1 MFYNFV
7 FTGRV
12 NTEPKKETK
21 DVGSKGAKKSTVSFQ
36 LATESNKQYL
46 QLEYWE
52 DKGGV
57 APTQLSIQ
65 QLKEDGTRES
75 KKIDFKNRRE
85 EVFLK
90 SAPDFVKKE
99 VLGRTYITYDKDV
112 ADDIMTNVKK
122 DMVLFI
128 KGSVEYQY
136 SKKTGKVY
144 QKFNIKEIKEANEGA
159 KLDFKVTADVYFD
172 KTVLDPTQ
180 YVNGELTEQAKIDK
194 VVPINC
200 YVAQKNDFNDKDKVN
215 FIPLPLTMNMSKV
228 DFENNKK
235 GVDKLNILL
244 SDFEFDSD
252 VVKVHQVAYE
262 PVNGA
267 ETVEMTDEEF
277 LQTIPERLRK
287 HYEAGIRTMDEIK
300 MQIGITKE
308 NIQELRFKGFTINK
322 NYVDGA
328 LDTEYTTDN
337 LAEYITKLQQ
347 EPSTTEVKP
356 VTQSQNDSILMDDEL
371 DELL

>member
-1 MFYNFV
+1 M
-7 FTGRV
+7 
-12 NTEPKKETK
+12 
-21 DVGSKGAKKSTVSFQ
+21 
-36 LATESNKQYL
+36 
-46 QLEYWE
+46 
-52 DKGGV
+52 
-57 APTQLSIQ
+57 
-65 QLKEDGTRES
+65 
-75 KKIDFKNRRE
+75 
-85 EVFLK
+85 
-90 SAPDFVKKE
+90 
-99 VLGRTYITYDKDV
+99 LGRTYITYDKDV

-136 SKKTGKVY
+136 SKKTSKVY

-159 KLDFKVTADVYFD
+159 KLDFKVTAEVYFD

-180 YVNGELTEQAKIDK
+180 YVNGELTEQAKVDK